1 MTHCLELA
9 EVLHLHLRV
18 VQESGGAAGLRDLGF
33 LESALAQPRMTFGG
47 QDLYPSVAE
56 KAAAVGYS
64 LIANHPFVDGNKR
77 IGHAAI
83 EAFLMRNG
91 CELFGDVD
99 EQESVVLQVA
109 AGTLSREAF
118 TQWVQ
123 AHVRPT
129 TT

>member
-1 MTHCLELA
+1 
-9 EVLHLHLRV
+9 
-18 VQESGGAAGLRDLGF
+18 
-33 LESALAQPRMTFGG
+33 MTFGG
-47 QDLYPSVAE
+47 QELYPSIAE

-83 EAFLMRNG
+83 EAFLMRNA

-123 AHVRPT
+123 THVRPT
-129 TT
+129 TK